1 MIVVSYNIYISLIVP
16 KGAPNNIGMIMSLF
30 SLRNKAFAKKRKMQD
45 VSRTAGLINRRSVSR
60 NQLTP
65 DFQNYSDSQ
74 IAKKRRQSVSLADM
88 KFKEMDLREKQQEF
102 NNQLALRGLTRQERR
117 DAVGDA
123 RYEAGIARQ
132 DRRDAMADEFKRE
145 DLSYRRGRDAIGDEF
160 KRQGI
165 AREDRRY
172 AISDARYKAGIARE
186 DARNKSA
193 DELKRSGLALARDKF
208 DYERDQDTQD
218 RNLKIQQMGLAAT
231 QKQQEFNTKRIEN
244 INPGYTIG
252 RANKLNVDT
261 SSFYDDRGDLTPSG
275 ERFHESVKGNMLRG
289 MDEDEAVRTATAETL
304 REEQRSLSSQL
315 EEVKQLK
322 ATDGEINPESELGRL
337 YGNEPIEN
345 IMSDLNE
352 KIKSNSSQMSSLGT
366 GVNDPYR
373 KSVAEKASGIIN
385 EADQIASNIE
395 TLGGDPVR
403 LAKQAREVKKY
414 LDDPEN
420 KLNLD
425 SFDTDIYPSDTKEI
439 KDKKEK
445 IKKLKD
451 ILKNDD
457 PKVIELGQKI
467 QDLKILLNSDLTPE
481 APTLQNFDRG
491 LSRDRTVPFE
501 SLGGRGLQ
509 SSINYALSSKEE
521 KKKLFDESNK
531 RKLEAAKKEL
541 EEYLKSKKGQ

>member
-1 MIVVSYNIYISLIVP
+1 MPN
-16 KGAPNNIGMIMSLF
+16 GAPNNIGIIMSLF

-165 AREDRRY
+165 AREDRRD
-172 AISDARYKAGIARE
+172 AVGDARYKAGIARE

-414 LDDPEN
+414 LEQN
-420 KLNLD
+420 NLNLD
-425 SFDTDIYPSDTKEI
+425 DI
-439 KDKKEK
+439 KDDGQSSSK
-445 IKKLKD
+445 IQNLRN

-467 QDLKILLNSDLTPE
+467 QDLEILLDPNLTPE

>member
-1 MIVVSYNIYISLIVP
+1 
-16 KGAPNNIGMIMSLF
+16 MSL
-30 SLRNKAFAKKRKMQD
+30 SSYQKRRNL
-45 VSRTAGLINRRSVSR
+45 SRTAYKNTFDNSRSRGLDRV
-60 NQLTP
+60 P
-65 DFQNYSDSQ
+65 DFTNLRNSQRAGLFSRRNRAQNRAEQ
-74 IAKKRRQSVSLADM
+74 LEMQRQEAERTRLG
-88 KFKEMDLREKQQEF
+88 LQQKQQEF
-102 NNQLALRGLTRQERR
+102 NNQLALRGLARQERR
-117 DAVGDA
+117 DAIGDA

-132 DRRDAMADEFKRE
+132 ERRDAIGDAFKRE
-145 DLSYRRGRDAIGDEF
+145 DLSYRRGRDAISDEF

-165 AREDRRY
+165 AREDRRD

-244 INPGYTIG
+244 MNPGYTIG

-261 SSFYDDRGDLTPSG
+261 SNFYDASGDLTPSG

-304 REEQRSLSSQL
+304 REEQRFLSSQL

-337 YGNEPIEN
+337 YGDEPIEN
-345 IMSDLNE
+345 IISDLNE
-352 KIKSNSSQMSSLGT
+352 KIRSNSSQMSSLGT

-373 KSVAEKASGIIN
+373 QSVAEKASAIIN
-385 EADQIASNIE
+385 EADEIASNIE

-414 LDDPEN
+414 LEQN
-420 KLNLD
+420 NLNLD
-425 SFDTDIYPSDTKEI
+425 DI
-439 KDKKEK
+439 KDNGQSSSK
-445 IKKLKD
+445 IQNLKD

-467 QDLKILLNSDLTPE
+467 QDLEILLDPDLTPE
-481 APTLQNFDRG
+481 APTFQNFDRG
-491 LSRDRTVPFE
+491 LSRDRSIRE
-501 SLGGRGLQ
+501 RARRNYSGL
-509 SSINYALSSKEE
+509 SKS
-521 KKKLFDESNK
+521 KQKKLFDESNK